1 MLNITKNW
9 DRRAALAQAVNA
21 KPATKRAIELD
32 LTDLSVIN
40 LTPAI

>member
-1 MLNITKNW
+1 MAAA
-9 DRRAALAQAVNA
+9 RAALAQAVNA

-40 LTPAI
+40 LAPAI